1 MKIKPHTVFD
11 IIRPDE
17 VAECW
22 EGVTSA
28 GLYGPLWACVDD
40 YSAPSPEVSEEPC
53 WGVDCVAD
61 FWDRFTSD
69 QQLLL
74 NQLAVRN
81 DPRAQAEARMIDIDS
96 QEYHND

>member
-1 MKIKPHTVFD
+1 M
-11 IIRPDE
+11 
-17 VAECW
+17 
-22 EGVTSA
+22 
-28 GLYGPLWACVDD
+28 
-40 YSAPSPEVSEEPC
+40 
-53 WGVDCVAD
+53 DCVAD
-61 FWDRFTSD
+61 FWDRFTLE